1 MILDIFNELQSAAD
15 ARSLDARQLLADTL
29 EQARLADEL
38 GYGCW
43 WSVEHHT
50 SPEFSM
56 SSAPDLWL
64 AVLSQHTRRIRLGT
78 AGILSPFEINH
89 PVRVAERAAFIDV
102 LSDGRLEL
110 GLARSGGAEW
120 ETFGVDP
127 ATTTDSLEEALR
139 MLPRIWAPGEFEWK
153 SELTTVPPREFV
165 PKPVQSPHPPLW
177 QTVSTPVSS
186 ERAGRLGV
194 GLLAAAPLA
203 TLEYIRE
210 QIAAY
215 DRGLAACVNPAGAR
229 INAQRA
235 VFVLVHCGET
245 RREVVES
252 RAAEA
257 ALWFMNAAPYTFRV
271 ARDNWFNIVRGS
283 ATQSAAGSP
292 ALEGPERP
300 PTPEELADPN
310 PTIRLLHRQRAG
322 LPIDPEE
329 ALAAV
334 EVIPTAVIGDVDH
347 CRQKL
352 RAIQALG
359 VDRLLC
365 LMQFG
370 PLPQPRVM
378 SSLRTLGKAVLPE
391 LHGVSGIGGKSRG

>member
-1 MILDIFNELQSAAD
+1 MILDVFNELQSAAASED
-15 ARSLDARQLLADTL
+15 LDASRLLAETLEQVRLADT
-29 EQARLADEL
+29 L

-50 SPEFSM
+50 SPGFSM

-64 AVLSQHTRRIRLGT
+64 AVLSQHTQRIRLGS

-89 PVRVAERAAFIDV
+89 PIRVAERAAFIDV
-102 LSDGRLEL
+102 LSGGRLEL

-127 ATTTDSLEEALR
+127 TTTTASLEEALR
-139 MLPRIWAPGEFEWK
+139 MLPRIWSPGEFEWK
-153 SELTTVPPREFV
+153 SDLVRVPPREIV
-165 PKPVQSPHPPLW
+165 PKPVQKPHPPLW

-186 ERAGRLGV
+186 ENAGRLGV

-210 QIAAY
+210 QIEAY
-215 DRGLAACVNPAGAR
+215 DRGLAACERPAGAFV
-229 INAQRA
+229 NAQRA
-235 VFVLVHCGET
+235 VFVLVHCAPT
-245 RREVVES
+245 RQEVVES

-257 ALWFMNAAPYTFRV
+257 ALWFMNAAPFTFRV

-292 ALEGPERP
+292 ALEGPERG

-347 CRQKL
+347 CRRKL
-352 RAIQALG
+352 RAIEALG

-370 PLPQPRVM
+370 PLPHARVLR
-378 SSLRTLGKAVLPE
+378 SLQTLGESVLPE
-391 LHGVSGIGGKSRG
+391 LI

>member
-1 MILDIFNELQSAAD
+1 MILDIFNELQSAQD
-15 ARSLDARQLLADTL
+15 SSRLDPSRLIADTL
-29 EQARLADEL
+29 DQVRLADEL

-89 PVRVAERAAFIDV
+89 PVRVAERAAWIDV
-102 LSDGRLEL
+102 LSGGRLEL

-120 ETFGVDP
+120 ETFEVDP
-127 ATTTDSLEEALR
+127 ETTTASLEEALR

-153 SELTTVPPREFV
+153 SELAKIPPREFA
-165 PKPVQSPHPPLW
+165 PKPLQKPHPPLW
-177 QTVSTPVSS
+177 QTVSTPTSS

-203 TLEYIRE
+203 TLDYIRLQLE
-210 QIAAY
+210 AY
-215 DRGLAACVNPAGAR
+215 DRGLAACENPAGAT

-235 VFVLVHCGET
+235 VFVLVHCAET

-257 ALWFMNAAPYTFRV
+257 ALWFMNAAPFTFRV
-271 ARDNWFNIVRGS
+271 QRDNWFTIVRGHES
-283 ATQSAAGSP
+283 QSAAGSP
-292 ALEGPERP
+292 ALDGPEPP

-329 ALAAV
+329 ALATIEA
-334 EVIPTAVIGDVDH
+334 IPTAVIGDVDT
-347 CRQKL
+347 CLRKL
-352 RAIQALG
+352 QAIQALG

-370 PLPQPRVM
+370 PLEPARILN
-378 SSLRTLGKAVLPE
+378 SIRTLGRTVLPE
-391 LHGVSGIGGKSRG
+391 LRG

>member
-1 MILDIFNELQSAAD
+1 VILDIFNELQSAVEAT
-15 ARSLDARQLLADTL
+15 RLDARRLLAETL
-29 EQARLADEL
+29 EQVRLADEL

-89 PVRVAERAAFIDV
+89 PIRVAERAAFIDV
-102 LSDGRLEL
+102 LSEGRLEL

-127 ATTTDSLEEALR
+127 ESTTASLEEALR
-139 MLPRIWAPGEFEWK
+139 MIPRIWAPGEFAWK
-153 SELTTVPPREFV
+153 SDRATIPPREFM
-165 PKPVQSPHPPLW
+165 PKPLQQPHPPLW
-177 QTVSTPVSS
+177 QTVSTPASS

-203 TLEYIRE
+203 SLEYIRD
-210 QIAAY
+210 QIEAY
-215 DRGLAACVNPAGAR
+215 DRGLAACREPAGAR

-235 VFVLVHCGET
+235 VFVLVHCAET
-245 RREVVES
+245 RDEVVES

-271 ARDNWFNIVRGS
+271 ARDNWFNIVRGN

-292 ALEGPERP
+292 RLEGPERP

-310 PTIRLLHRQRAG
+310 PTIALLHRQRAG
-322 LPIDPEE
+322 LAIDPER

-334 EVIPTAVIGDVDH
+334 EAIATAVIGDVDH
-347 CRQKL
+347 CRRKL

-370 PLPQPRVM
+370 PLPHARVLG
-378 SSLRTLGKAVLPE
+378 SLRALAKSVLPE
-391 LHGVSGIGGKSRG
+391 LMG

>member
-1 MILDIFNELQSAAD
+1 MILDIFNELQSAVATEE
-15 ARSLDARQLLADTL
+15 LDATRLLAETL
-29 EQARLADEL
+29 EQVRLADAL

-50 SPEFSM
+50 SPGFSM

-64 AVLSQHTRRIRLGT
+64 AVLSQHTQRIRLGS

-89 PVRVAERAAFIDV
+89 PIRVAERAAFVDV
-102 LSDGRLEL
+102 LSGGRLEL

-127 ATTTDSLEEALR
+127 ATTTASLEEALR
-139 MLPRIWAPGEFEWK
+139 MLPRIWSPGEFEWK
-153 SELTTVPPREFV
+153 SDLVRIPAREIV
-165 PKPVQSPHPPLW
+165 PKPVQKPHPPLW

-186 ERAGRLGV
+186 ETAGRLGV

-210 QIAAY
+210 QIVAY
-215 DRGLAACVNPAGAR
+215 DRGLAACERPAGAFV
-229 INAQRA
+229 NAQRA
-235 VFVLVHCGET
+235 VFVLVHCAPT
-245 RREVVES
+245 RQEVVES

-257 ALWFMNAAPYTFRV
+257 ALWFMNAAPFTFRV

-292 ALEGPERP
+292 ALEGPERG

-322 LPIDPEE
+322 LAIDPEE

-347 CRQKL
+347 CRRKL
-352 RAIQALG
+352 RAIEALG

-370 PLPQPRVM
+370 PLSHERVM
-378 SSLRTLGKAVLPE
+378 RSLRTLGESVLP
-391 LHGVSGIGGKSRG
+391 GMA

>member
-1 MILDIFNELQSAAD
+1 MILDIFNELQSA
-15 ARSLDARQLLADTL
+15 LDSSRLDPRRLIADTL
-29 EQARLADEL
+29 DQARLADEL

-89 PVRVAERAAFIDV
+89 PVRVAERAAWIDV
-102 LSDGRLEL
+102 LSGGRLEL

-120 ETFGVDP
+120 ETFEVDP
-127 ATTTDSLEEALR
+127 ETTTASLEEALR

-153 SELTTVPPREFV
+153 SELAKIPRREFA
-165 PKPVQSPHPPLW
+165 PKPLQQPHPPLW
-177 QTVSTPVSS
+177 QTVSTPTSS

-203 TLEYIRE
+203 TLDYIRLQLE
-210 QIAAY
+210 AY
-215 DRGLAACVNPAGAR
+215 DRGLAACENPAGAS

-235 VFVLVHCGET
+235 VFVLVHCAET

-257 ALWFMNAAPYTFRV
+257 ALWFMNAAPFTFRV
-271 ARDNWFNIVRGS
+271 QRDNWFTIVRGHES
-283 ATQSAAGSP
+283 QSAAGSP
-292 ALEGPERP
+292 ALEGPEPP

-329 ALAAV
+329 ALATIEA
-334 EVIPTAVIGDVDH
+334 IPTAVIGDIDT
-347 CRQKL
+347 CRRKL
-352 RAIQALG
+352 QAIQALG

-370 PLPQPRVM
+370 PLEPARILN
-378 SSLRTLGKAVLPE
+378 SIRTLGESVLPG
-391 LHGVSGIGGKSRG
+391 LRG

>member
-1 MILDIFNELQSAAD
+1 MILDVFNELQSAAATED
-15 ARSLDARQLLADTL
+15 LDASRLLAETL
-29 EQARLADEL
+29 EQVRLADAL

-50 SPEFSM
+50 SPGFSM

-64 AVLSQHTRRIRLGT
+64 AVLSQHTQRIRLGS

-89 PVRVAERAAFIDV
+89 PIRVAERAAFIDV
-102 LSDGRLEL
+102 LSGGRLEL

-127 ATTTDSLEEALR
+127 ATTTASLEEALR
-139 MLPRIWAPGEFEWK
+139 MPPRIWSPGEFEWK
-153 SELTTVPPREFV
+153 SDLARIPPREIV
-165 PKPVQSPHPPLW
+165 PKPIQKPHPPLW

-186 ERAGRLGV
+186 EAAGRLGV

-215 DRGLAACVNPAGAR
+215 DRGLAACERPAGAFV
-229 INAQRA
+229 NAQRA
-235 VFVLVHCGET
+235 VFVLVHCAPT
-245 RREVVES
+245 RQEVVES

-257 ALWFMNAAPYTFRV
+257 ALWFMNAAPFTFRV

-292 ALEGPERP
+292 ALDGPERG
-300 PTPEELADPN
+300 PTPAELADPN

-329 ALAAV
+329 ALAAL

-347 CRQKL
+347 CRRKL
-352 RAIQALG
+352 RAIEALG

-370 PLPQPRVM
+370 PLSHESVM
-378 SSLRTLGKAVLPE
+378 RSLRTIGESVLPG
-391 LHGVSGIGGKSRG
+391 LA

>member
-1 MILDIFNELQSAAD
+1 MILDIFNELQSTLD
-15 ARSLDARQLLADTL
+15 ATRLDARQLLDDTL
-29 EQARLADEL
+29 AQARLADAL

-64 AVLSQHTRRIRLGT
+64 AVLSQHTKRIRLGT
-78 AGILSPFEINH
+78 SGILSPFEINH
-89 PVRVAERAAFIDV
+89 PIRVAERAAWIDV
-102 LSDGRLEL
+102 LSGGRLEL

-127 ATTTDSLEEALR
+127 ETTTASLEEALR
-139 MLPRIWAPGEFEWK
+139 MIPRIWAPGEFEWK
-153 SELTTVPPREFV
+153 SDLTRIPSREFV
-165 PKPVQSPHPPLW
+165 PKPLQQPHPPLW

-186 ERAGRLGV
+186 EKAGRLGV

-203 TLEYIRE
+203 TLEYIRAQLE
-210 QIAAY
+210 AY
-215 DRGLAACVNPAGAR
+215 DRGLAACDNPAGRA

-235 VFVLVHCGET
+235 VFVFVHCAET
-245 RREVVES
+245 RRAVIDA

-257 ALWFMNAAPYTFRV
+257 ALWFMNAAPFTFRV
-271 ARDNWFNIVRGS
+271 QRDNWFSIVRGHAS
-283 ATQSAAGSP
+283 QSAAGSP
-292 ALEGPERP
+292 ALEGPEAP

-310 PTIRLLHRQRAG
+310 PVIRLLHRQRAG
-322 LPIDPEE
+322 QALDPEE
-329 ALAAV
+329 TLAAV
-334 EVIPTAVIGDVDH
+334 EAIPTAVIGDVET
-347 CRQKL
+347 CRRKL
-352 RAIQALG
+352 RAIEALG

-370 PLPQPRVM
+370 PLAPARIEA
-378 SSLRTLGKAVLPE
+378 SIRTLGESILPD
-391 LHGVSGIGGKSRG
+391 LARAGG

>member
-1 MILDIFNELQSAAD
+1 MILDIFNELQSAAGTE
-15 ARSLDARQLLADTL
+15 SLDASRLLAETL
-29 EQARLADEL
+29 EQVRVADEL

-89 PVRVAERAAFIDV
+89 PIRVAERAAFIDV
-102 LSDGRLEL
+102 LSGGRLEL

-127 ATTTDSLEEALR
+127 TSTTASLEEALR

-153 SELTTVPPREFV
+153 SDRTRIPPREIV
-165 PKPVQSPHPPLW
+165 PKPLQKPHPPLW

-186 ERAGRLGV
+186 EAAGRLGV

-215 DRGLAACVNPAGAR
+215 DRGLAACREPAGAFV
-229 INAQRA
+229 NAQRA
-235 VFVLVHCGET
+235 VFVLVHCAET
-245 RREVVES
+245 RQEAVES

-257 ALWFMNAAPYTFRV
+257 ALWFMNAAPFTFRV
-271 ARDNWFNIVRGS
+271 ARDNWFNIVRGH

-292 ALEGPERP
+292 SLDGPEAP

-310 PTIRLLHRQRAG
+310 PTIRLLHHQRAG
-322 LPIDPEE
+322 LAIDPEE

-347 CRQKL
+347 CRRKL
-352 RAIQALG
+352 KAIQALG

-370 PLPQPRVM
+370 PLPHARVL
-378 SSLRTLGKAVLPE
+378 SSLRALGKSVLPE
-391 LHGVSGIGGKSRG
+391 LLG

>member
-1 MILDIFNELQSAAD
+1 MILDVFNELQSAQD
-15 ARSLDARQLLADTL
+15 ARTLDARRLLADTL
-29 EQARLADEL
+29 EQARLADLL

-50 SPEFSM
+50 SPEFSI

-64 AVLSQHTRRIRLGT
+64 AVLAQHTRRIRLGT
-78 AGILSPFEINH
+78 SGILSPYEINH
-89 PVRVAERAAFIDV
+89 PVRVAERAAFVDV

-120 ETFGVDP
+120 ETFGVDG

-139 MLPRIWAPGEFEWK
+139 MIPRIWAPGEFRWE
-153 SELTTVPPREFV
+153 SPLLSVPPREFV
-165 PKPVQSPHPPLW
+165 PKPLQKPHPPLW
-177 QTVSTPVSS
+177 QTVSTPASA
-186 ERAGRLGV
+186 ERAGRAGV

-203 TLEYIRE
+203 PLDSVRE

-215 DRGLAACVNPAGAR
+215 DRGLAACTRPAGAR

-235 VFVLVHCGET
+235 VFVFVHCAET

-271 ARDNWFNIVRGS
+271 ARDNWFNIVRG
-283 ATQSAAGSP
+283 AAAQSAAGSP
-292 ALEGPERP
+292 ALDGPEAP
-300 PTPEELADPN
+300 PTAAELADPN

-329 ALAAV
+329 ALAAI
-334 EVIPTAVIGDVDH
+334 EAIPTAVIGDVAS
-347 CRQKL
+347 CRAKL
-352 RAIQALG
+352 RAIEDLG

-370 PLPQPRVM
+370 PLAQSSVLN
-378 SSLRTLGKAVLPE
+378 SLRTLGKSILPE
-391 LHGVSGIGGKSRG
+391 LHA

>member
-1 MILDIFNELQSAAD
+1 MILDVFNELQSAAASED
-15 ARSLDARQLLADTL
+15 LDASRLLAETL
-29 EQARLADEL
+29 EQVRLADAL

-50 SPEFSM
+50 SPGFSM

-64 AVLSQHTRRIRLGT
+64 AVLSQHTQRIRLGS

-89 PVRVAERAAFIDV
+89 PIRVAERAAFIDV
-102 LSDGRLEL
+102 LSGGRLEL

-127 ATTTDSLEEALR
+127 TTTTASLEEALR

-153 SELTTVPPREFV
+153 SDLVRVPPREIV
-165 PKPVQSPHPPLW
+165 PKPVQKPHPPLW

-186 ERAGRLGV
+186 ESAGRLGV

-210 QIAAY
+210 QIEAY
-215 DRGLAACVNPAGAR
+215 DRGLAACERPAGAFV
-229 INAQRA
+229 NAQRA
-235 VFVLVHCGET
+235 VFVLVHCAPT
-245 RREVVES
+245 RQEVVES

-257 ALWFMNAAPYTFRV
+257 ALWFMNAAPFTFRV

-292 ALEGPERP
+292 ALEGPERG

-347 CRQKL
+347 CRRKL
-352 RAIQALG
+352 RAIEALG

-370 PLPQPRVM
+370 PLPHARVLR
-378 SSLRTLGKAVLPE
+378 SLQTLGESVLPE
-391 LHGVSGIGGKSRG
+391 LR

>member
-1 MILDIFNELQSAAD
+1 MILDIFNELQSGLD
-15 ARSLDARQLLADTL
+15 SSRLDARQLLADTL
-29 EQARLADEL
+29 EQARVADEL

-43 WSVEHHT
+43 WCVEHHT
-50 SPEFSM
+50 SPDFSM
-56 SSAPDLWL
+56 SSAPDVWL
-64 AVLSQHTRRIRLGT
+64 GILSQHTRRIRLGT

-89 PVRVAERAAFIDV
+89 PVRIAERAAFLDV
-102 LSDGRLEL
+102 VSGGRLEL

-120 ETFGVDP
+120 ETFEVDP
-127 ATTTDSLEEALR
+127 ATTSASLEEALR
-139 MLPRIWAPGEFEWK
+139 MIPKIWAPGEFEWK
-153 SELTTVPPREFV
+153 SDLVKVPRRDFV
-165 PKPVQSPHPPLW
+165 PKPLQAPHPPLW

-186 ERAGRLGV
+186 ENAGRLGV

-215 DRGLAACVNPAGAR
+215 DRGLAACQSPAGAR

-245 RREVVES
+245 RRDVVDA

-271 ARDNWFNIVRGS
+271 ARDNWFNIVRGHAS
-283 ATQSAAGSP
+283 QSAAGSP
-292 ALEGPERP
+292 SLDGPEAP
-300 PTPEELADPN
+300 PTAAELADPN
-310 PTIRLLHRQRAG
+310 PTIRLLHHQRAG

-329 ALAAV
+329 AQSAIEA
-334 EVIPTAVIGDVDH
+334 IPTAVIGDVDQ
-347 CRQKL
+347 CRAKL
-352 RAIQALG
+352 KAIQALG

-370 PLPQPRVM
+370 PLPQARIL
-378 SSLRTLGKAVLPE
+378 SSLRTLGKSVLPE
-391 LHGVSGIGGKSRG
+391 LLG

>member
-1 MILDIFNELQSAAD
+1 MILDIFNELQSAAATED
-15 ARSLDARQLLADTL
+15 LDASRLLAETL
-29 EQARLADEL
+29 EQVRLADAL

-50 SPEFSM
+50 SPGFSM

-64 AVLSQHTRRIRLGT
+64 AVLSQHTQRIRLGS

-89 PVRVAERAAFIDV
+89 PIRVAERAAFIDV
-102 LSDGRLEL
+102 LSGGRLEL

-127 ATTTDSLEEALR
+127 ATTTASLEEALR
-139 MLPRIWAPGEFEWK
+139 MLPRIWSPGQFEWK
-153 SELTTVPPREFV
+153 SDLARIPAREIV
-165 PKPVQSPHPPLW
+165 PKPIQKPHPPLW

-186 ERAGRLGV
+186 EAAGRLGV

-210 QIAAY
+210 QIEAY
-215 DRGLAACVNPAGAR
+215 DRGLAACERPAGAFVH
-229 INAQRA
+229 AQRA
-235 VFVLVHCGET
+235 VFVLVHCAPT
-245 RREVVES
+245 RQEVVES

-257 ALWFMNAAPYTFRV
+257 ALWFMNAAPFTFRV

-292 ALEGPERP
+292 ALDGPERG

-329 ALAAV
+329 ALAAL

-347 CRQKL
+347 CRRKL
-352 RAIQALG
+352 RAIEALG

-370 PLPQPRVM
+370 PLPHERVM
-378 SSLRTLGKAVLPE
+378 RNLRTLGESVLPG
-391 LHGVSGIGGKSRG
+391 LA

>member
-1 MILDIFNELQSAAD
+1 LILDVFSELQSATD
-15 ARSLDARQLLADTL
+15 ARDLDACRLLADTL
-29 EQARLADEL
+29 EQAKLADAL

-43 WSVEHHT
+43 WAVEHHT
-50 SPEFSM
+50 SPDFSM

-89 PVRVAERAAFIDV
+89 PIRVAERAAFIDV
-102 LSDGRLEL
+102 LSGGRLEL

-120 ETFGVDP
+120 ETFEVDP

-139 MLPRIWAPGEFEWK
+139 MLPRIWAPGEFAWK
-153 SELTTVPPREFV
+153 SELAKIPPREFV
-165 PKPVQSPHPPLW
+165 PKPVQQPHPPLW

-186 ERAGRLGV
+186 EKAGRLGV

-203 TLEYIRE
+203 TLEYLKAQLE
-210 QIAAY
+210 AY
-215 DRGLAACVNPAGAR
+215 DRGLAACERPAGRA

-245 RREVVES
+245 RQAVVES

-271 ARDNWFNIVRGS
+271 ARDNWFNIVRGHES
-283 ATQSAAGSP
+283 QSAAGSP
-292 ALEGPERP
+292 SLDGPEP
-300 PTPEELADPN
+300 APTPAELADPH
-310 PTIRLLHRQRAG
+310 PVIRLLHRQRAG

-334 EVIPTAVIGDVDH
+334 EAIPTAVIGDVDA

-370 PLPQPRVM
+370 PLPHARIL
-378 SSLRTLGKAVLPE
+378 SSLALLGRHVLPE
-391 LHGVSGIGGKSRG
+391 LRGD